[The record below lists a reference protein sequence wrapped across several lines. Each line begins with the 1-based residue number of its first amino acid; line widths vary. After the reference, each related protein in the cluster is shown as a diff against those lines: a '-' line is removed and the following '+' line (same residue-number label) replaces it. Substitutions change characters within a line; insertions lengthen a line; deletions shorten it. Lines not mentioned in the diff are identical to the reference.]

1 MVTVTKNPLKEIDI
15 DSDIDSDIS
24 AMSFQRLSFFEK
36 IGLISSS
43 IFAIGII
50 VISIFSFFVDFSK
63 LEVTSIVFDIIL
75 LTMGLSSLYFI
86 YGVYSKKVITEHL
99 IDTAFQEGIYN
110 RLRPLID
117 NIAQN
122 HIDADII
129 IDRISD
135 MDLKLQNIL
144 KEKSSATS
152 IEGDID
158 VDKTYGEKYIEL
170 ELKKPVTI
178 GTSIQFII
186 KSIFMVVMTMAIF
199 MFFVNFN
206 IGNLTPFVSLSIYIL
221 WWIFIT
227 NEYNLW
233 KEMSAWY
240 IVFLPIIIVPV
251 SIMVLGNLLN
261 YNVLMAILYSSVGIY
276 AFAYYIWA
284 VYTTT
289 GILPFTG
296 ADKRQ
301 TLRDPTLRD
310 TSLFS
315 LQQKGVLELIKDK
328 LGDNMK
334 KIKFRK

>member
-1 MVTVTKNPLKEIDI
+1 MADTITKNPLKEIDI
-15 DSDIDSDIS
+15 DVDIS
-24 AMSFQRLSFFEK
+24 SMSFQRLSFFEK
-36 IGLISSS
+36 IGLVSSS
-43 IFAIGII
+43 IIAIGISM
-50 VISIFSFFVDFSK
+50 ISTFSFFVDIAK
-63 LEVTSIVFDIIL
+63 LEVVSIIFDLIL
-75 LTMGLSSLYFI
+75 ITMGISSLHFI
-86 YGVYSKKVITEHL
+86 YGIYSKKIITENL

-110 RLRPLID
+110 RLKPLVE

-129 IDRISD
+129 IDRISG

-144 KEKSSATS
+144 KEGSRS
-152 IEGDID
+152 IEKD
-158 VDKTYGEKYIEL
+158 VGADKTDREKYIEL
-170 ELKKPVTI
+170 ELQKPVMI
-178 GTSIQFII
+178 GTSIQFIV
-186 KSIFMVVMTMAIF
+186 KSIFMVVITMAIF

-233 KEMSAWY
+233 KETSVWY
-240 IVFLPIIIVPV
+240 IVFLPIVIVPV

-261 YNVLMAILYSSVGIY
+261 YNILMAILYTSVGIY

-296 ADKRQ
+296 IYKGR
-301 TLRDPTLRD
+301 TLKDSD
-310 TSLFS
+310 TKLFS
-315 LQQKGVLELIKDK
+315 LQQKGMLELIKDK
-328 LGDNMK
+328 LMK
-334 KIKFRK
+334 KIKFKR